1 MAKQK
6 KPSIT
11 ISDVKTFRELAYIQS
26 IVNTMYDGEMPVDIY
41 KGFLNAISN
50 TELKAYFIRNFKPKS
65 YVLNPPVILHKKKMN
80 KSKSIESTSAPIR
93 ESSSPQITSKNYYQS
108 VYTVRATDFSFV
120 KTLTGPHLV
129 FRTHKAFCFAESQ
142 WFQPRFL
149 RNIDR
154 TFQIRIS
161 DYTGFSFIP
170 HSDKQVFLNLLKQAF
185 LDVEQQIYHEELNAC
200 LNSIE
205 KYLNRCVD
213 AYIHNCQN
221 LKFETNLDDYSF
233 NEDKQVFIYKFN
245 ALSYLG
251 IKNNQVR
258 LHVPL
263 ARIMEQL
270 DEDDRNKF
278 HKEITS
284 KYPDG
289 YITVVKLDCI
299 FPNITSMD
307 ITVVIPKIFIA
318 RFGNDKPIEIKAEY
332 SSDLG
337 YFKVGISSDI
347 PGYPY
352 QTGTSSGIVF
362 SDEIKDSLIDIMH
375 NIDSRFIITF
385 YSAFVRMFNEG
396 DSIIQSNYEKQ
407 LESLKPPKIY
417 YEIDYDYYWHR
428 TWVECNRYNSGYS
441 PLLPFDTDNT
451 SDWMWLTTQMKNG
464 VFLNAYA
471 FKDKDETLSSKN
483 GETVKYPVKVY
494 LTVKNESYTYKNYI
508 GQSIHIEKV
517 IISMYAL
524 DTAKSIYRFEVKSDK
539 INEAIFF
546 IWSYFSS
553 NNYNKRQDFEYILGL
568 KSYFGII
575 NFYKDSPLDYR
586 SGIGYCDRKW
596 LTDI

>member
-11 ISDVKTFRELAYIQS
+11 IYDVKTFRELSYIQS
-26 IVNTMYDGEMPVDIY
+26 VVNIRYDGEMPVNMY
-41 KGFLNAISN
+41 KGFLKAISN
-50 TELKAYFIRNFKPKS
+50 PELKAYFIRNFKPKS
-65 YVLNPPVILHKKKMN
+65 YVPDPPVIPHKKRGK
-80 KSKSIESTSAPIR
+80 KSKSPYSTSTPAR
-93 ESSSPQITSKNYYQS
+93 ESSSPQTTPKNHYQS

-142 WFQPRFL
+142 WFQPRVL
-149 RNIDR
+149 RAIDR

-205 KYLNRCVD
+205 KYLNRCVNS
-213 AYIHNCQN
+213 YIRNCQN
-221 LKFETNLDDYSF
+221 INFETKLDDYSF
-233 NEDKQVFIYKFN
+233 NDDKQVFIYKFN
-245 ALSYLG
+245 ALSFLG
-251 IKNNQVR
+251 INNDQVK

-263 ARIMEQL
+263 TRIMEQF
-270 DEDDRNKF
+270 EDSDRDKF
-278 HKEITS
+278 KSEITS

-289 YITVVKLDCI
+289 YYTVVDLDRI
-299 FPNITSMD
+299 FPNHCSLD
-307 ITVVIPKIFIA
+307 INIVIPKIFVT
-318 RFGNDKPIEIKAEY
+318 RFGKDKPIGIKADY

-337 YFKVGISSDI
+337 YFKGGITSNI
-347 PGYPY
+347 PGYRY
-352 QTGTSSGIVF
+352 LTDTSEIIF
-362 SDEIKDSLIDIMH
+362 SDDVKVSLINIMRD
-375 NIDSRFIITF
+375 IDSRFIITY
-385 YSAFVRMFNEG
+385 YSAFVSMFNEG

-407 LESLKPPKIY
+407 LEAIKPK
-417 YEIDYDYYWHR
+417 ETDYDYYWHR
-428 TWVECNRYNSGYS
+428 TWAEHNRYNSGYS
-441 PLLPFDTDNT
+441 PLLPFDTENT
-451 SDWMWLTTQMKNG
+451 ADWMWLTTQMKNG
-464 VFLNAYA
+464 VFLKAYA
-471 FKDKDETLSSKN
+471 FMDKDETLSSKY

-494 LTVKNESYTYKNYI
+494 LTVKDASYTYKNYL
-508 GQSIHIEKV
+508 GQSIHIDKI

-524 DTAKSIYRFEVKSDK
+524 DTAKSIYRFEVKRDK
-539 INEAIFF
+539 VNEAIFF

-553 NNYNKRQDFEYILGL
+553 NNYNKRQDFEYILWQ
-568 KSYFGII
+568 KSHFGII